1 LWGRGYGQSIYWAV
15 KGRFI
20 NCGQSCIAS
29 KRFIVIKN
37 IANEFIEMFVEKTD
51 KLRVGNP
58 LSEDTDMGPLVNASG
73 LKTIESQVEDS
84 VKEGAET
91 LTGGEQTGS
100 NQ

>member
-1 LWGRGYGQSIYWAV
+1 
-15 KGRFI
+15 
-20 NCGQSCIAS
+20 
-29 KRFIVIKN
+29 
-37 IANEFIEMFVEKTD
+37 MFVEKTD
-51 KLRVGNP
+51 KLRVGNR

-84 VKEGAET
+84 VKEDAET